1 MKAERA
7 NDTPPASRLERSIGF
22 VLRAGV
28 LASSACLA
36 VGLALAL
43 VTGEQSAALV
53 LLHAG
58 VILLLITPVARVVVS
73 IAQFASAR
81 DWTFMG
87 LTVVVL
93 VELMA
98 SAAAALVFNQRL

>member
-1 MKAERA
+1 MSADRAATTRAPALERA
-7 NDTPPASRLERSIGF
+7 IGF

-43 VTGEQSAALV
+43 AVGEHGAVLF

-58 VILLLITPVARVVVS
+58 VILLLLTPVARVVVS

-87 LTVVVL
+87 LTIVVL
-93 VELMA
+93 IELMA
-98 SAAAALVFNQRL
+98 SAVAALLFNRRL

>member
-1 MKAERA
+1 MKTERGNVA
-7 NDTPPASRLERSIGF
+7 PPAARLERSIGF

-28 LASSACLA
+28 LASSACLT

-43 VTGEQSAALV
+43 VTGEQGAALV

-58 VILLLITPVARVVVS
+58 VILLLVTPVARVVVS
-73 IAQFASAR
+73 IFQFASAR
-81 DWTFMG
+81 DWTFMA

-98 SAAAALVFNQRL
+98 SAVAALLFNRRL